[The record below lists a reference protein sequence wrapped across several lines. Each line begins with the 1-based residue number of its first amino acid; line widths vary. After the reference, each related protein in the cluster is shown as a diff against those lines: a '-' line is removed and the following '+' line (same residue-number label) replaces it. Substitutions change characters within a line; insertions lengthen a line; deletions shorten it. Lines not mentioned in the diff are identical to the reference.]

1 MGREREQKILPS
13 SADARPLYLEDL
25 TPISPGFRHQIANH
39 KQRLLV
45 NPEVCRA
52 IVKKAVSYLALA
64 DMQGPTEEAIRNT
77 CNAYAG
83 ILELGT
89 FDSQMAA
96 LRGMLSDPRREVR
109 LSIAGSF
116 SGNACKEVFDGL
128 ISPTATTSVRADS
141 QERIAMALQIIK
153 GGAGFD
159 KEGRVFE
166 NVNQLLSGLLDEP
179 NSDRHQRLNYVV
191 LAAKLDHRARA
202 RVIVRDS
209 TAIGLSDE
217 TRDKASATLA
227 KIITEISPNFP
238 PLDEDEDQGTKIFKE
253 LGHIL
258 LTNSGRDNDFEYAI
272 KTHKEEL
279 LRNAYLRTII
289 IHLGISD
296 IAAMSEGHP
305 PIHSPARSTKEMSI
319 SIIYDGLLV
328 LGTADA
334 QLAVLS
340 GLDDPSEYV
349 QKSIVR
355 VLTSGH
361 SDHQK
366 HTSGHHYIHEEA
378 FEALMAPIPA
388 DSELTLHRKRLKT
401 MLEIIRLN
409 PSAGFDGNGKVFER
423 VERGLSEML
432 NDTSLSEDELLKYA
446 KLATELNSRAVETTE
461 NRQKESTGLSPKVK
475 KEAAMIIKRGIL
487 TILKQLRRV
496 RENPEIREKICQQIA
511 RANFDSARK
520 MAMTTLAKIA
530 SKEKEAEAVKQ
541 KEKEERE
548 KKNTGDTSTKRE
560 EVDTGIPETAAE
572 KLAREQEKRK
582 KIAKAIKNIKFSMTL
597 PTLID
602 VQENI
607 ADLRKLYGGKEQM
620 PEPVRKTIRE
630 YEGFISFLSTL
641 AFKMLPDM
649 ILEREAI
656 IKSFEDEDAAKA
668 LKKKTD
674 LEAREKEAR
683 QKEKAA
689 LERRK
694 ATHNQHLVYAQEVL
708 GLEIEPDEIEPD
720 EIEPE
725 ES

>member
-1 MGREREQKILPS
+1 MGRERELEILPS
-13 SADARPLYLEDL
+13 SADARPLHLGDL

-52 IVKKAVSYLALA
+52 IVKKAASYLASA

-77 CNAYAG
+77 RNVYAG

-96 LRGMLSDPRREVR
+96 LRGMLRDPRREVR

-128 ISPTATTSVRADS
+128 ISPTATTNVRADR
-141 QERIAMALQIIK
+141 QERIEMALRIIK

-159 KEGRVFE
+159 KEGFVFE
-166 NVNQLLSGLLDEP
+166 SVNQLLFGLLDEP
-179 NSDRHQRLNYVV
+179 NSDQHQKLNYVV
-191 LAAKLDHRARA
+191 LSAKLDHRARA
-202 RVIVRDS
+202 RAGVRDS

-227 KIITEISPNFP
+227 KIITEISPDLP
-238 PLDEDEDQGTKIFKE
+238 PLDEDEDQGTKIFEE
-253 LGHIL
+253 LGCIL

-279 LRNAYLRTII
+279 LRNAYLNAII
-289 IHLGISD
+289 IHLGMSD
-296 IAAMSEGHP
+296 IAAMNEGNP

-319 SIIYDGLLV
+319 SITYDGLLV

-366 HTSGHHYIHEEA
+366 HTSGHHYIHEEV
-378 FEALMAPIPA
+378 FEALMASIPA
-388 DSELTLHRKRLKT
+388 DSELTLHKKRLKT

-409 PSAGFDGNGKVFER
+409 PSAGFDGNGRVFKS

-432 NDTSLSEDELLKYA
+432 NDTSLSEDELLKYVS
-446 KLATELNSRAVETTE
+446 LATELNSRAVEAAE

-475 KEAAMIIKRGIL
+475 KEAAMIIKRRIL
-487 TILKQLRRV
+487 TILKQLRGAG
-496 RENPEIREKICQQIA
+496 ESPEIRKKVCRDIA
-511 RANFDSARK
+511 WANFDSARK
-520 MAMTTLAKIA
+520 MESTEAPKQKGTGTQGKKDAGSTRPEIEKADTDKPETEAERLVR
-530 SKEKEAEAVKQ
+530 EKE
-541 KEKEERE
+541 R
-548 KKNTGDTSTKRE
+548 
-560 EVDTGIPETAAE
+560 
-572 KLAREQEKRK
+572 RK
-582 KIAKAIKNIKFSMTL
+582 KIAKAIKNIEFSMTL

-602 VQENI
+602 AQESI
-607 ADLRKLYGGKEQM
+607 ADLRRLYGGEEQI
-620 PEPVRKTIRE
+620 PEPIGKIVRE

-649 ILEREAI
+649 ILERETR
-656 IKSFEDEDAAKA
+656 IKKIQDEKATKA
-668 LKKKTD
+668 LKEKTER
-674 LEAREKEAR
+674 EAKQKEAEQR
-683 QKEKAA
+683 AEAELA
-689 LERRK
+689 RAT
-694 ATHNQHLVYAQEVL
+694 ATHAQHLVYAQEAL
-708 GLEIEPDEIEPD
+708 GLEIEP
-720 EIEPE
+720 E
-725 ES
+725 EG